1 MIVILHQT
9 HFKRFKTISLI
20 KILNKK
26 SMNSNRNLYK
36 LLYLLLFCATLSAT
50 AYAQKEC
57 ELKDVTDLFKSKK
70 DTVAKPVK
78 SHFFFVLPY
87 LGFQPA
93 TGFTYGG
100 ISQYIFKGS
109 KESKQNSEIY
119 SILKYSQKKQ
129 LLFDLVGNVL
139 LNNDK
144 ILLKGDYRYYV
155 FTQSNYGLGSDIIP
169 YGIGSSGFN
178 ITDIEEPM
186 DYTYLRL
193 HQTVSFKTIDKVY
206 LGGGFHVD
214 AYTKIDDKNLDLANG
229 IETYHYKYSTENN
242 FDLKH
247 YSVMGV
253 SLNAIYDTRPN
264 LINSN
269 KGTYIN
275 INYRVNPNIN
285 NVQSQSGVLFSEFIH
300 YIPLSKKSQQN
311 ALAFWLQGQFVTNG
325 TLPYLNLPAIGWD
338 QRSRQGKGYTQGLFR
353 GNNMVSF
360 ETEYRFPILCSELIS
375 GTVFSN
381 LVTVSDKGRL
391 PLFHTIQPAVGIG
404 LRILLDKGTKT
415 NLVFNYAVGNKS
427 SGFYLNTDESF

>member
-1 MIVILHQT
+1 MKVKQKNTLKIPFKSVI
-9 HFKRFKTISLI
+9 I
-20 KILNKK
+20 
-26 SMNSNRNLYK
+26 
-36 LLYLLLFCATLSAT
+36 LLLFSTFTT
-50 AYAQKEC
+50 AVYAQRTC

-70 DTVAKPVK
+70 DTLAKPK
-78 SHFFFVLPY
+78 KDHFFFVLPY

-93 TGFTYGG
+93 TGFSYGA

-119 SILKYSQKKQ
+119 SIVKYSQKKQ
-129 LLFDLVGNVL
+129 LLIDVVGNVL

-144 ILLKGDYRYYV
+144 ILLKGDYRYYI

-169 YGIGSSGFN
+169 YGDGSSDFSL
-178 ITDIEEPM
+178 TDIEEPM

-193 HQTVSFKTIDKVY
+193 YQTVSFKTLDNLYI
-206 LGGGFHVD
+206 GGGLHVD
-214 AYTKIDDKNLDLANG
+214 AYSNIDDKNLDVANG
-229 IETYHYKYSTENN
+229 ILTYHYKYSTENN
-242 FDLKH
+242 FDLKQ
-247 YSVMGV
+247 YSVLGA

-275 INYRVNPNIN
+275 VNYRFNPNIN
-285 NVQSQSGVLFSEFIH
+285 NVQKQSGVLFSEFIH
-300 YIPLSKKSQQN
+300 YIPLSKKSKQN

-353 GNNMVSF
+353 GNSMVSF

-375 GTVFSN
+375 GTIFSN

-391 PLFHTIQPAVGIG
+391 PLFHTIQPAVGVGI
-404 LRILLDKGTKT
+404 RILLDKGTKT
-415 NLVFNYAVGNKS
+415 NIVLNYAVGHKS
-427 SGFYLNTDESF
+427 TGFYLNTDESF